1 MAILTHLQSFD
12 KIIEAVFKPGAL
24 AERVPGFLK
33 LLSCGRRYVCVCVSA
48 PRAIK
53 NHSREMNPE

>member
-1 MAILTHLQSFD
+1 M
-12 KIIEAVFKPGAL
+12 
-24 AERVPGFLK
+24 RMPGFLK
-33 LLSCGRRYVCVCVSA
+33 LLLCGRRYVCVR